1 MQRTGRW
8 WRAGAAKPKRQ
19 GAGEFSGRVSLRMQ
33 EGALYGSFFCN
44 LFRVCLIGPLG
55 MKRGR
60 SMRQEYSTKWGRKEE
75 TLGGQGLSVGG
86 FVGEWDY
93 ILGLA
98 VGRCRGADA
107 PYPTQGSLEKEK
119 GLVLG
124 KTKSEAADPGTRL
137 AAVPEGGTHGP
148 RNVVPRTPAKDRG
161 RRVPFGTPPPSDG
174 RLRRSRVARRGTP
187 APPASG

>member
-1 MQRTGRW
+1 
-8 WRAGAAKPKRQ
+8 
-19 GAGEFSGRVSLRMQ
+19 MQ

-60 SMRQEYSTKWGRKEE
+60 SMRQEYSTKWGRKQE

-98 VGRCRGADA
+98 VGRCRGTDA
-107 PYPTQGSLEKEK
+107 PYPTQVSLEK
-119 GLVLG
+119 G
-124 KTKSEAADPGTRL
+124 KRVSPGRG
-137 AAVPEGGTHGP
+137 EI
-148 RNVVPRTPAKDRG
+148 RG
-161 RRVPFGTPPPSDG
+161 R
-174 RLRRSRVARRGTP
+174 
-187 APPASG
+187 